1 MSFEL
6 MESETQDAV
15 IKVIGVG
22 GCGGNAVDHMIEQGV
37 QGVEFIVI
45 NTDAQALKRS
55 KARTQLQIGENITK
69 GLGAGAKPSVGQA
82 AAEEDRERIK
92 EIISGANMVFI
103 TAGMG
108 GGTGTGAAPII
119 AQIARELDI
128 LTVAVVTKP
137 FTYEGNRM
145 RFAKAGI
152 EALHEHVDSLIIV
165 PNSKLMEVLGEDVTV
180 PEAFRAANGVLQG
193 AVAGIAEVI
202 NVPGLINV
210 DFADVRTVMSENGMA
225 MMGSAIAS
233 GPDRARAAA
242 EGAISSPLLEDV
254 SIHGAR
260 GLLISVTGGPD
271 MSLYEVNEAATMIQ
285 EEAHDDANIIFGA
298 VIDEKM
304 KDEIRVTVIVG
315 SVFDE
320 IMGDEIRVTV
330 VATGLGAP
338 RVAKQKP
345 EMVYRSDEVYHQRT
359 GTHDEPIANVDVNYP
374 DLETPAYLRS
384 GRRAAVDAMEK
395 SGIDPYDIP
404 SFLRKQAD

>member
-6 MESETQDAV
+6 MEAESQDAV

-22 GCGGNAVDHMIEQGV
+22 GCGSNAVDHMIEQGV

-55 KARTQLQIGENITK
+55 KARTQLQIGANITK

-92 EIISGANMVFI
+92 EMICGANMVFI

-108 GGTGTGAAPII
+108 GGTGTGAAPIV

-152 EALHEHVDSLIIV
+152 DALHEHVDSLIIV

-180 PEAFRAANGVLQG
+180 PEAFKAANGVLQG

-233 GPDRARAAA
+233 GPDRARIAA

-254 SIHGAR
+254 DMSGAR
-260 GLLISVTGGPD
+260 GVL
-271 MSLYEVNEAATMIQ
+271 VNITSSSQLKLKEIDDVMKCVQFAA
-285 EEAHDDANIIFGA
+285 EEA
-298 VIDEKM
+298 
-304 KDEIRVTVIVG
+304 TVIVG

-320 IMGDEIRVTV
+320 NMGEELRVTV

-338 RVAKQKP
+338 RVTKQKP
-345 EMVYRSDEVYHQRT
+345 EMVYRSEEIYQRT
-359 GTHDEPIANVDVNYP
+359 GTDNEPIANSNVNYP
-374 DLETPAYLRS
+374 ELDTPAYIRS

-395 SGIDPYDIP
+395 SGMDMLDIP

>member
-1 MSFEL
+1 MFEI
-6 MESETQDAV
+6 MEAESQDAI

-37 QGVEFIVI
+37 QGVEFIAI

-55 KARTQLQIGENITK
+55 KARTQLQIGANITK

-82 AAEEDRERIK
+82 AAEEDRERIR
-92 EIISGANMVFI
+92 ELVQGANMVFI

-108 GGTGTGAAPII
+108 GGTGTGAAPVV

-137 FTYEGNRM
+137 FAYEGNRM

-165 PNSKLMEVLGEDVTV
+165 PNSKLMEVLGNDITV
-180 PEAFRAANGVLQG
+180 PEAFKAANGVLQG

-225 MMGSAIAS
+225 MMGSAIAN
-233 GPDRARAAA
+233 GADRARTAA
-242 EGAISSPLLEDV
+242 ERAIASPLLEDV
-254 SIHGAR
+254 NMSGAR
-260 GLLISVTGGPD
+260 GVL
-271 MSLYEVNEAATMIQ
+271 VNITSSSNLKLKEIDDVMECVQFAA
-285 EEAHDDANIIFGA
+285 EEA
-298 VIDEKM
+298 
-304 KDEIRVTVIVG
+304 TVIVG

-320 IMGDEIRVTV
+320 AMGDELRVTV

-338 RVAKQKP
+338 LARKQPKP
-345 EMVYRSDEVYHQRT
+345 EVVYRSEETTYQRT
-359 GTHDEPIANVDVNYP
+359 GTDNEPIATGNPGVNYSEL
-374 DLETPAYLRS
+374 DTPTAFRT
-384 GRRAAVDAMEK
+384 GRRAQIEAMEK
-395 SGIDPYDIP
+395 SGMDMLDIP

>member
-6 MESETQDAV
+6 MEAETQDAV

-55 KARTQLQIGENITK
+55 KARTQLQIGESITK

-92 EIISGANMVFI
+92 EMISGANMVFI

-145 RFAKAGI
+145 RYAKAGI
-152 EALHEHVDSLIIV
+152 DALHEHVDSLIIV

-180 PEAFRAANGVLQG
+180 PEAFKAANGVLQG

-233 GPDRARAAA
+233 GQDRARIAA

-254 SIHGAR
+254 DMSGAR
-260 GLLISVTGGPD
+260 GVLVNITSSS
-271 MSLYEVNEAATMIQ
+271 SLKLKEIDDVMKCVQFAA
-285 EEAHDDANIIFGA
+285 EEA
-298 VIDEKM
+298 
-304 KDEIRVTVIVG
+304 TVIVG

-338 RVAKQKP
+338 RAAKQKP
-345 EMVYRSDEVYHQRT
+345 EMVYRSEEVYQQRT
-359 GTHDEPIANVDVNYP
+359 GTHDEPIANADVNYP
-374 DLETPAYLRS
+374 DLDTPAYFRS
-384 GRRAAVDAMEK
+384 GRRATVDAMEK
-395 SGIDPYDIP
+395 SGVDMLDIP

>member
-1 MSFEL
+1 MFEI
-6 MESETQDAV
+6 MEAQTQDAV

-55 KARTQLQIGENITK
+55 KARTQLQIGANITK

-92 EIISGANMVFI
+92 EMISGANMIFI

-108 GGTGTGAAPII
+108 GGTGTGAAPIV

-137 FTYEGNRM
+137 FAYEGNRM

-165 PNSKLMEVLGEDVTV
+165 PNSKLMEVLGNDVTL
-180 PEAFRAANGVLQG
+180 PEAFKAANGVLQG

-210 DFADVRTVMSENGMA
+210 DFADVKTVMSENGMA
-225 MMGSAIAS
+225 MMGSAIAF
-233 GPDRARAAA
+233 GPDRARVAA
-242 EGAISSPLLEDV
+242 ERAIASPLLEDV
-254 SIHGAR
+254 DMSGAR
-260 GLLISVTGGPD
+260 GVLVNITSSSQLK
-271 MSLYEVNEAATMIQ
+271 LKELEEVMECVQFAA
-285 EEAHDDANIIFGA
+285 EEA
-298 VIDEKM
+298 
-304 KDEIRVTVIVG
+304 TVIVG

-320 IMGDEIRVTV
+320 NMGEELRVTV

-338 RVAKQKP
+338 RIVKQKP
-345 EMVYRSDEVYHQRT
+345 EMVYRSEETYQRT
-359 GTHDEPIANVDVNYP
+359 GTHDEPIANSGVNYTEL
-374 DLETPAYLRS
+374 DTPAVMRR
-384 GRRAAVDAMEK
+384 GRRETIDAMEK
-395 SGIDPYDIP
+395 SGMDTLDIP

>member
-1 MSFEL
+1 MAFEL
-6 MESETQDAV
+6 MEAETQDAV

-55 KARTQLQIGENITK
+55 KARTQLQIGANITK

-92 EIISGANMVFI
+92 ELIAGANMVFI

-108 GGTGTGAAPII
+108 GGTGTGAAPIV

-165 PNSKLMEVLGEDVTV
+165 PNSKLMEVLGNDITV
-180 PEAFRAANGVLQG
+180 PEAFKAANGVLQG

-225 MMGSAIAS
+225 MMGSAIAN
-233 GPDRARAAA
+233 GPDRARTAA
-242 EGAISSPLLEDV
+242 ERAIASPLLEDV
-254 SIHGAR
+254 DMSGAR
-260 GLLISVTGGPD
+260 GVL
-271 MSLYEVNEAATMIQ
+271 VNITSSMNLKLKEIDDVMECVQFAA
-285 EEAHDDANIIFGA
+285 EEA
-298 VIDEKM
+298 
-304 KDEIRVTVIVG
+304 TVIVG

-320 IMGDEIRVTV
+320 AMGDELRVTV

-338 RVAKQKP
+338 LARKQTKP
-345 EMVYRSDEVYHQRT
+345 EVVYRGEEASYQRP
-359 GTHDEPIANVDVNYP
+359 GTDNQPVANPGVNYSEL
-374 DLETPAYLRS
+374 DTPAVMRR
-384 GRRAAVDAMEK
+384 GRREQIDAMEK
-395 SGIDPYDIP
+395 SGMDTLDIP

>member
-55 KARTQLQIGENITK
+55 KARTQLQIGESITK

-152 EALHEHVDSLIIV
+152 DALHEHVDSLIIV

-233 GPDRARAAA
+233 GPDRARTAA

-254 SIHGAR
+254 DMSGAR
-260 GLLISVTGGPD
+260 GVLVNITSSN
-271 MSLYEVNEAATMIQ
+271 SLKLKEIDDVMKCVQFAA
-285 EEAHDDANIIFGA
+285 EEA
-298 VIDEKM
+298 
-304 KDEIRVTVIVG
+304 TVIVG

-345 EMVYRSDEVYHQRT
+345 EMVYRSEEVYHQRT